1 MTGAEWNT
9 LSTSAG
15 GTQPILLGTQDF
27 YGTGNGPEHL
37 LRAVFSWVKFIV
49 THHLAK
55 VGQNG

>member
-37 LRAVFSWVKFIV
+37 LRAVFS
-49 THHLAK
+49 
-55 VGQNG
+55 